1 MARIEGDSALLL
13 ELVKMFRE
21 SYPPLMRSVHQAIER
36 KDSSAMEVAGHAL
49 RGSLANL
56 GAKHASTMAGELE
69 AIGRTGDLSGAE
81 SSATRLQ
88 DELILV
94 AAALDSSCREA
105 SIENSRR

>member
-1 MARIEGDSALLL
+1 
-13 ELVKMFRE
+13 
-21 SYPPLMRSVHQAIER
+21 
-36 KDSSAMEVAGHAL
+36 
-49 RGSLANL
+49 
-56 GAKHASTMAGELE
+56 MAGELE